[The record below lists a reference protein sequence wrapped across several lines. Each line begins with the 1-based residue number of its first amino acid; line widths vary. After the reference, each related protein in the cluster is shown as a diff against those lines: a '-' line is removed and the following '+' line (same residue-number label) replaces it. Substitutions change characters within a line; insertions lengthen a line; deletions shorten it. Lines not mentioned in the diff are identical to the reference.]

1 MKKKSF
7 VNRDTRFRDYFGDSS
22 IILYGITGLL
32 WDCLRRRGSAY
43 CHECADPDSCLY
55 GAYCAGYYPER
66 VNGLSRE
73 VCTGAIRRYTIRMVE
88 LIKLVFVLSLLFTS
102 ICDALGYRVDAAY
115 SLIVMGLILVVAVVF
130 EVKIIKN
137 IAQIKIKNYKYAA
150 IIWKKNNEKI
160 SCMNDRGFDIIF
172 FGF

>member
-1 MKKKSF
+1 MKKNHLSTETLVF
-7 VNRDTRFRDYFGDSS
+7 E
-22 IILYGITGLL
+22 IISAIATLFYMGLQVYYGIV
-32 WDCLRRRGSAY
+32 
-43 CHECADPDSCLY
+43 Y
-55 GAYCAGYYPER
+55 GAGAVRIVMNVLILILVYMGLTVLAIYPER

-130 EVKIIKN
+130 EVKIIK
-137 IAQIKIKNYKYAA
+137 ILRKLK
-150 IIWKKNNEKI
+150 
-160 SCMNDRGFDIIF
+160 
-172 FGF
+172 

>member
-1 MKKKSF
+1 MKKNHLSTETLVF
-7 VNRDTRFRDYFGDSS
+7 E
-22 IILYGITGLL
+22 IISAIAALFYMVYYGIV
-32 WDCLRRRGSAY
+32 
-43 CHECADPDSCLY
+43 Y
-55 GAYCAGYYPER
+55 GAGAVRIVMNVLILILVYMGLTVLAIYPER

-130 EVKIIKN
+130 EVKIIK
-137 IAQIKIKNYKYAA
+137 ILRKLK
-150 IIWKKNNEKI
+150 
-160 SCMNDRGFDIIF
+160 
-172 FGF
+172 

>member
-1 MKKKSF
+1 MKKNHLSTETLVF
-7 VNRDTRFRDYFGDSS
+7 E
-22 IILYGITGLL
+22 IISEIAALFYMGLQVYYGIV
-32 WDCLRRRGSAY
+32 
-43 CHECADPDSCLY
+43 Y
-55 GAYCAGYYPER
+55 GAGAVRIVMNVLILILVYMGLTVLAIYPER

-130 EVKIIKN
+130 EVKIIK
-137 IAQIKIKNYKYAA
+137 ILRKLK
-150 IIWKKNNEKI
+150 
-160 SCMNDRGFDIIF
+160 
-172 FGF
+172 

>member
-1 MKKKSF
+1 MKKNHLSTETLVF
-7 VNRDTRFRDYFGDSS
+7 E
-22 IILYGITGLL
+22 IISAIATLFYMGLQVYYGIV
-32 WDCLRRRGSAY
+32 
-43 CHECADPDSCLY
+43 Y
-55 GAYCAGYYPER
+55 GAGAVRIVINVLILILVYMGLTVLAIYPER

-130 EVKIIKN
+130 EVKIIK
-137 IAQIKIKNYKYAA
+137 ILRKLK
-150 IIWKKNNEKI
+150 
-160 SCMNDRGFDIIF
+160 
-172 FGF
+172 

>member
-1 MKKKSF
+1 MKKNHLSTETLVF
-7 VNRDTRFRDYFGDSS
+7 E
-22 IILYGITGLL
+22 IISAIAALVYMGLQVYYGIV
-32 WDCLRRRGSAY
+32 
-43 CHECADPDSCLY
+43 Y
-55 GAYCAGYYPER
+55 GAGAVRIVMNVLILILVYMGLTVLAIYPER

-130 EVKIIKN
+130 EVKIIK
-137 IAQIKIKNYKYAA
+137 ILRKLK
-150 IIWKKNNEKI
+150 
-160 SCMNDRGFDIIF
+160 
-172 FGF
+172 

>member
-1 MKKKSF
+1 MKKNHLSTETLVF
-7 VNRDTRFRDYFGDSS
+7 E
-22 IILYGITGLL
+22 IISAIAALFYMGLQVYYGIV
-32 WDCLRRRGSAY
+32 
-43 CHECADPDSCLY
+43 Y
-55 GAYCAGYYPER
+55 GAGAVRIVMNVLILILVYMGLTVLAIYPER

-130 EVKIIKN
+130 EVKIIN
-137 IAQIKIKNYKYAA
+137 IAQIKIKTTNTLPLSGRKTTKKYLA
-150 IIWKKNNEKI
+150 
-160 SCMNDRGFDIIF
+160 
-172 FGF
+172 